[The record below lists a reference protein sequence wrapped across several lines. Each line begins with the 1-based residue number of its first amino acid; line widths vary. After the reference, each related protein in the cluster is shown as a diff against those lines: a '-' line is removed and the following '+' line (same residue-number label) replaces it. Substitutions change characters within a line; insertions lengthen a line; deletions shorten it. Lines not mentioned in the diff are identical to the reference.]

1 MRDEMDGRLWVAHH
15 DELSLSIDR
24 GLARLR
30 GRLAGFR
37 RGLER
42 LAAWDG
48 TTSHVAAMIAAFLI
62 TSFGLV
68 STTASPV

>member
-30 GRLAGFR
+30 S
-37 RGLER
+37 GLEK
-42 LAAWDG
+42 LATWDG
-48 TTSHVAAMIAAFLI
+48 TTAHLGAMIAAFLV
-62 TSFGLV
+62 TSLGLFT
-68 STTASPV
+68 TTASA